1 MTCRPASVGTI
12 QEVGGEKLQ
21 KEPTPASHEMGN
33 IQMCDGAVSMGEAQ
47 RTGVGRTHV
56 AIQTAFLLGNVA
68 SGTVNL
74 YAAHESRKE
83 NNK

>member
-1 MTCRPASVGTI
+1 
-12 QEVGGEKLQ
+12 
-21 KEPTPASHEMGN
+21 MGN
-33 IQMCDGAVSMGEAQ
+33 IQICDGAVSMGEAQ

-74 YAAHESRKE
+74 FAAHESRKE